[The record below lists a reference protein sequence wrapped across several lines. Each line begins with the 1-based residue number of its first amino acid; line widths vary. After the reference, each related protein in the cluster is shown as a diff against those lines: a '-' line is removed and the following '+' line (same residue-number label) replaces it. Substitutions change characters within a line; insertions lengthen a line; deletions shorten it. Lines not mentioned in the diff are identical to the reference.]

1 MGRSVRPPE
10 SIEHEFSLVVEL
22 QAEPVPSD
30 QILIEIGGPELM
42 VHPTC
47 TISEDEI
54 DATTVQDL
62 LLLAV
67 GRYGPRFEQSLAFCK
82 VAVNGILIDKTKY
95 AEVPVGASDEVALL
109 PPVSGG

>member
-1 MGRSVRPPE
+1 MAMIKLFAAVRE
-10 SIEHEFSLVVEL
+10 
-22 QAEPVPSD
+22 AA
-30 QILIEIGGPELM
+30 G
-42 VHPTC
+42 
-47 TISEDEI
+47 ISEDQI
-54 DATTVQDL
+54 DASTVQDL
-62 LLLAV
+62 LLAAV